1 MLLVLTSLAAVLYNF
16 QSVNMTTQLYVVGNK
31 YTVFCGQTPIFSK
44 QVGILMLRIFC
55 VSSQLIAGEDE

>member
-1 MLLVLTSLAAVLYNF
+1 
-16 QSVNMTTQLYVVGNK
+16 MTTQLYVVGNK